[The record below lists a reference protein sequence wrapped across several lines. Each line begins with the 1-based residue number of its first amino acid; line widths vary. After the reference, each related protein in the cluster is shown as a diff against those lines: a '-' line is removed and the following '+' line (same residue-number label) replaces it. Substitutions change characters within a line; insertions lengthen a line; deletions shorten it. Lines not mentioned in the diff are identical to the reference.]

1 MKSPKTQA
9 GKASS
14 TAKLSTSN
22 GVTAPAMYQ
31 NDPRLWAAWLYYHDE
46 LNQNQIAT
54 LLGVSRASV
63 VNYLQEARANHYIK
77 ISVRSDLL
85 TSIKLAEK
93 LKETFGLRECM
104 VIPDDGGLL
113 TPTQRIGKAGAS
125 LLEGALNPDDVVG
138 VAWGR
143 TIQALA
149 NNLTEQ
155 HLSNMYVVQ
164 VVGSQRSTSDG
175 FSSEEC
181 VSLIS
186 LKLHAKAANL
196 HAPAALS
203 NKELRDALLS
213 ETIIQEQFAR
223 IRSCNKILF
232 GVCSIKDNSL
242 VFASGLTNV
251 EESKYYISKG
261 AVGVIAGRFYDAD
274 GTWIQGPLDDR
285 LVGIT
290 LDEVRQ
296 IPTRIAVAGGT
307 DKTAAMLGALRG
319 NYINMLITDEQT
331 ALSILE
337 RA

>member
-1 MKSPKTQA
+1 
-9 GKASS
+9 
-14 TAKLSTSN
+14 
-22 GVTAPAMYQ
+22 
-31 NDPRLWAAWLYYHDE
+31 
-46 LNQNQIAT
+46 
-54 LLGVSRASV
+54 
-63 VNYLQEARANHYIK
+63 
-77 ISVRSDLL
+77 
-85 TSIKLAEK
+85 
-93 LKETFGLRECM
+93 
-104 VIPDDGGLL
+104 
-113 TPTQRIGKAGAS
+113 
-125 LLEGALNPDDVVG
+125 
-138 VAWGR
+138 
-143 TIQALA
+143 
-149 NNLTEQ
+149 
-155 HLSNMYVVQ
+155 
-164 VVGSQRSTSDG
+164 
-175 FSSEEC
+175 
-181 VSLIS
+181 
-186 LKLHAKAANL
+186 LHAKAANL